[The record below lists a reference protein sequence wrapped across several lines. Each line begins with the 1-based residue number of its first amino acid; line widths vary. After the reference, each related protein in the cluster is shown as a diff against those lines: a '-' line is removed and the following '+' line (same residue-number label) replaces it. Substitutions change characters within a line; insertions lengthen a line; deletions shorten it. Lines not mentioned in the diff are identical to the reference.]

1 MSDTVAVV
9 TAAGSGERLGAGFP
23 KAFVELGGCT
33 MLERAVDGVLAS
45 GVVDR
50 VVVAELNLGQYRRE
64 IERLAGT
71 REVLGVHRVDG
82 ELIRPEQILEA
93 IR

>member
-50 VVVAELNLGQYRRE
+50 VVVAVP
-64 IERLAGT
+64 AD
-71 REVLGVHRVDG
+71 RVDEAKLLLG
-82 ELIRPEQILEA
+82 ERA
-93 IR
+93 VV